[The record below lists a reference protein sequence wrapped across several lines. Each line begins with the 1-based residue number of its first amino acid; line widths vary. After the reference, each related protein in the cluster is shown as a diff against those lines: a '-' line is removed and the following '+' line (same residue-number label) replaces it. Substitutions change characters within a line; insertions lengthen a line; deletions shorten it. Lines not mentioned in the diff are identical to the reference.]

1 VAITFLYSAVAGI
14 SFSPLEHSVR
24 GRGLT
29 LPRSP
34 HDWNFDSIPDHHL
47 IACCYW
53 EYARE
58 SAFLK
63 QFKSRCVEANRNP
76 QPLSQAF
83 DLVGKDARTVL
94 SIGTV
99 AAAPNPATAGA
110 PGLAAANPATPEEAG
125 LTAANPVTA
134 EKAGSF
140 PPLNLNSPLST
151 FSHRQFPC
159 RLAISF
165 RSREGNRQIP

>member
-1 VAITFLYSAVAGI
+1 MQS
-14 SFSPLEHSVR
+14 H
-24 GRGLT
+24 
-29 LPRSP
+29 
-34 HDWNFDSIPDHHL
+34 HWNFDSIPDHHL

-63 QFKSRCVEANRNP
+63 KFKSRCVEANRNP

-99 AAAPNPATAGA
+99 ANSFLLGFGFDPEAAS
-110 PGLAAANPATPEEAG
+110 
-125 LTAANPVTA
+125 NPVTA
-134 EKAGSF
+134 GEAASIPHSALSTHHSQLSVTGNF
-140 PPLNLNSPLST
+140 PAAWQSLSAAERDHRAQLAIGASPSPLAST
-151 FSHRQFPC
+151 N
-159 RLAISF
+159 AI
-165 RSREGNRQIP
+165 RSNPSIHE

>member
-1 VAITFLYSAVAGI
+1 MNNPEHQLATLKSDKGE
-14 SFSPLEHSVR
+14 PLK
-24 GRGLT
+24 
-29 LPRSP
+29 P

-58 SAFLK
+58 STFLK
-63 QFKSRCVEANRNP
+63 KFKSRCVEANRNP

-99 AAAPNPATAGA
+99 ANSFLLGFGIDPLAPSDFASRPSDLPSAPCNNVTVQPCNPLPTSGSHSDFGA
-110 PGLAAANPATPEEAG
+110 
-125 LTAANPVTA
+125 
-134 EKAGSF
+134 
-140 PPLNLNSPLST
+140 
-151 FSHRQFPC
+151 
-159 RLAISF
+159 
-165 RSREGNRQIP
+165 